1 MKKNILLSII
11 VNTFNCENYLKQ
23 CLESIKKQLSVESE
37 LIVIDDSST
46 DNTFKIIESELYDLS
61 NCSYYS
67 IEHSGISNSRN
78 FGISKAKGTYI
89 MFVDGDDY
97 IIENSLNKIIKYLKL
112 NEFDLTLFNT
122 IKYFDSKNY
131 FEIEKFSLQDG
142 QCLSEQDLI
151 NNKICARPWRFIYRK
166 DVLKNNSI
174 LFPKDL
180 VYEDEEWVP
189 KVIYYSKCLNFLDEY
204 VYVYRKRKG
213 SITDNKDIKYTMN
226 LATVIERTYNWCLNC
241 THKKEYIYFSLSR
254 CIRNV
259 LGALNDFESPEDKK
273 VILDWYEKNRNM
285 IMDILE
291 YNKKLKYA
299 INMFGPND
307 GIKFYKKV
315 FREKY
320 SITKEKVVD
329 IKNITHNGR

>member
-1 MKKNILLSII
+1 MENKILLSII

-23 CLESIKKQLSVESE
+23 CLESIKNQLSVESE
-37 LIVIDDSST
+37 LIVIDDNST
-46 DNTFKIIESELYDLS
+46 DSTFEIIKNELCDLS

-67 IEHSGISNSRN
+67 INHSGISNSRN
-78 FGISKAKGTYI
+78 FGLERSKGTYV

-97 IIENSLNKIIKYLKL
+97 IIENSLNKIIKYLKSSD
-112 NEFDLTLFNT
+112 FDLTLFNT

-151 NNKICARPWRFIYRK
+151 NNKICARPWRFIYK
-166 DVLKNNSI
+166 KAMLINNSI
-174 LFPKDL
+174 LFPENL

-189 KVIYYSKCLNFLDEY
+189 KVVYYSNCLNFLNEY
-204 VYVYRKRKG
+204 IYVYRKRKG
-213 SITDNKDIKYTMN
+213 SITDKKDIIYTMN
-226 LATVIERTYNWCLNC
+226 LASVVERTYNWSLNC
-241 THKKEYIYFSLSR
+241 TCKKEYINFSLSR

-259 LGALNDFESPEDKK
+259 LGALNDFELPEEKK
-273 VILDWYEKNRNM
+273 LIYDWYKNNRNM

-291 YNKKLKYA
+291 YNKKLKYS
-299 INMFGPND
+299 INIFGPNN
-307 GIKFYKKV
+307 GIKVYKKM

-320 SITKEKVVD
+320 FITKEKVLD
-329 IKNITHNGR
+329 IKNIALIRR

>member
-78 FGISKAKGTYI
+78 FGMSKAKGTYI

-259 LGALNDFESPEDKK
+259 LGALNDFESLEDKK
-273 VILDWYEKNRNM
+273 IILDWYEKNRNM

-320 SITKEKVVD
+320 SITKEKVLN
-329 IKNITHNGR
+329 IKNITHTGR

>member
-23 CLESIKKQLSVESE
+23 CLESIKKQLSIESE

-46 DNTFKIIESELYDLS
+46 DNTFKIIESELCDLS

-78 FGISKAKGTYI
+78 FGISKAKGTYF

-97 IIENSLNKIIKYLKL
+97 IIENSLNKIIEYLKSS
-112 NEFDLTLFNT
+112 EFDLTLFNT

-151 NNKICARPWRFIYRK
+151 NNKICARPWRFIYRR

-174 LFPKDL
+174 FFPKNL

-204 VYVYRKRKG
+204 IYVYRKRKG
-213 SITDNKDIKYTMN
+213 SITDNKDIIYTMN
-226 LATVIERTYNWCLNC
+226 LASVIERTYNWSLNC

-273 VILDWYEKNRNM
+273 IILDWYEKNRNM

-291 YNKKLKYA
+291 YNKKLKYS

-307 GIKFYKKV
+307 GIKFYKKL

-320 SITKEKVVD
+320 SITKEKVLD

>member
-46 DNTFKIIESELYDLS
+46 DNTFKIIESELCDSS

-97 IIENSLNKIIKYLKL
+97 IIGNSLNKIIEYLKSS
-112 NEFDLTLFNT
+112 EFDLTLFNT

-151 NNKICARPWRFIYRK
+151 NNKICARPWRFIYRR

-180 VYEDEEWVP
+180 VYEDEEWGQ
-189 KVIYYSKCLNFLDEY
+189 KLFITLN
-204 VYVYRKRKG
+204 V
-213 SITDNKDIKYTMN
+213 
-226 LATVIERTYNWCLNC
+226 
-241 THKKEYIYFSLSR
+241 
-254 CIRNV
+254 
-259 LGALNDFESPEDKK
+259 
-273 VILDWYEKNRNM
+273 
-285 IMDILE
+285 
-291 YNKKLKYA
+291 
-299 INMFGPND
+299 
-307 GIKFYKKV
+307 
-315 FREKY
+315 
-320 SITKEKVVD
+320 
-329 IKNITHNGR
+329 